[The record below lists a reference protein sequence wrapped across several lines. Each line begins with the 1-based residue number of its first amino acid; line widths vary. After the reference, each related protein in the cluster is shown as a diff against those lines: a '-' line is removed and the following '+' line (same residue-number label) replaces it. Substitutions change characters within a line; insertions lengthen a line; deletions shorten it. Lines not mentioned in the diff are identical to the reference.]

1 MNTRAVVG
9 FALIA
14 VSGGQTVQSTT
25 EAYDTRACQPGM
37 DHFKFCDTSL
47 PREQRLDDLLS
58 QITPDEMIPFLTARI
73 GQDSMR
79 YNNITRLG
87 VPHYDWGLNC
97 IHGVQSSCV
106 NDSTTGKTYCPT
118 YFPDPVN
125 LGASF
130 NRSMWRAMGEMIGV
144 ETRAFWLGGAVEPS
158 VRTGRP
164 HIGLDC
170 WSPNIN
176 INHDPRWGRNQEV
189 ASEDPYVNGVFG
201 TMYTVGQQESRHEPR
216 FLQGITTL
224 KHWDAYT
231 LEDSDNFTRHNFNAI
246 LDNSTISDT
255 FFPAWKESIVN
266 GKAMGVMCSYN
277 AINGVPTCASPFL
290 TNALRNVWNFTGYV
304 TSDSGAVKDIKEEH
318 HYVDTEEEAACV
330 AMKDGQ
336 CDIDS
341 GYYYNQS
348 LLAGVAQGHCSMDDV
363 HRGWKHA
370 MGLLFDMGL
379 FDPAEDQ
386 PLWKIPLSAIGSE
399 SSLQAALQSGQ
410 ESMVLL
416 KNDNT
421 LPVQTGKK
429 YALVGPHFQAQ
440 SVNIGSYKGQVCP
453 DDSFDCITT
462 LDAALATV
470 SKGTVVSAEGCNVTS
485 SDTTGFAEA
494 LALVDSSIDTVFLA
508 IGLDDTAS
516 NEGHDRLTGIA
527 LPGAQAEFTK
537 QVLAKAATLSK
548 PVVIIL
554 LNGGMVALGSD
565 VISSAN
571 AILEAFYPGMF
582 GSEAIATTLFGEN
595 PYLGGK
601 MPYTVYPADY
611 VNEITMSEMSMN
623 KKGTP
628 GRSYKYYTGPTEFD
642 FGFGLAYTT
651 FEFHADKPAAAPTC
665 EDHNRGD
672 GVSVTVKN
680 TGAVTGDNVLFLY
693 VLGGHTG
700 SDGLPLQK
708 KLHNFERVHLAA
720 GEERTVHFELTSDHF
735 LDVEANGDHTCTPG
749 ARTIRISDGVNHQDI
764 DVTVEG
770 TVRTAFTFPDVPPR
784 KRA

>member
-1 MNTRAVVG
+1 MHRTLVGVVSV
-9 FALIA
+9 ALA
-14 VSGGQTVQSTT
+14 ASQTVPVTT
-25 EAYDTRACQPGM
+25 KAYDTRACRPGM
-37 DHFKFCDTSL
+37 DHFKFCDTTLSK
-47 PREQRLDDLLS
+47 EQRLDDLLS
-58 QITPDEMIPFLTARI
+58 QITPDEIIPFLTARI

-106 NDSTTGKTYCPT
+106 NDTKTGKTYCPT

-130 NRSMWRAMGEMIGV
+130 NRSMWRTMGEMIGV
-144 ETRAFWLGGAVEPS
+144 EARAFWLAGAVEPS
-158 VRTGRP
+158 PNTGRP

-189 ASEDPYVNGVFG
+189 ASEDPFVNGLFG
-201 TMYTVGQQESRHEPR
+201 SMYTKGQQESKVESR

-231 LEDSDNFTRHNFNAI
+231 LEDSDGYSRHNFSAV
-246 LDNSTISDT
+246 LDNPTISDT

-277 AINGVPTCASPFL
+277 AINNVPTCASPFL

-304 TSDSGAVKDIKEEH
+304 TSDSGAVRDIYANHK
-318 HYVDTEEEAACV
+318 YVETPEEAAC
-330 AMKDGQ
+330 AAIRDGQ

-341 GYYYNQS
+341 GSVYNAS
-348 LLAGVAQGHCSMDDV
+348 LLDGVKQGHCDMYDV

-379 FDPAEDQ
+379 FDPADDQ
-386 PLWKIPLSAIGSE
+386 PLWKVPLSAIGTE
-399 SSLQAALQSGQ
+399 SSLRAALQSAQ

-416 KNDNT
+416 KNQNG
-421 LPVQTGKK
+421 LPAQTGKK
-429 YALVGPHFQAQ
+429 YALVGPHYQAQ
-440 SVNIGSYKGQVCP
+440 AANIGSYRGQVCP
-453 DDSFDCITT
+453 DNTFDCIET
-462 LDAALATV
+462 LESALSRV
-470 SKGTVVSAEGCNVTS
+470 SKGSLVSAQGCSMNSNDTS
-485 SDTTGFAEA
+485 GFAAA
-494 LALVDSSIDTVFLA
+494 LALVDSSVDTVFLA
-508 IGLDDTAS
+508 IGLDDSVS
-516 NEGHDRLTGIA
+516 NEGHDRLTGIS
-527 LPGAQAEFTK
+527 LPGVQAEFTK
-537 QVLAKAATLSK
+537 QVLAKAASVSK
-548 PVVIIL
+548 PVVIVLI
-554 LNGGMVALGSD
+554 NGGMVSLGNEA
-565 VISSAN
+565 ISSSS
-571 AILEAFYPGMF
+571 AIVEAFYPGMF

-611 VNEITMSEMSMN
+611 VNEIKMSDMSMN

-651 FEFHADKPAAAPTC
+651 FEFQAAKPAAAPTC
-665 EDHNRGD
+665 DDHRSGD
-672 GVSVTVKN
+672 SVSVLVKN
-680 TGAVTGDNVLFLY
+680 TGLVTGDNVLFLY
-693 VLGGHTG
+693 VLGGYTG
-700 SDGLPLQK
+700 SGGLPLQK

-720 GEERTVHFELTSDHF
+720 GEQRTVQFELSSDHF
-735 LDVEANGDHTCTPG
+735 LNIEDNGDHTCTPG
-749 ARTIRISDGVNHQDI
+749 TRTIRISDGVNHQDI
-764 DVTVEG
+764 DIVVGGSKT
-770 TVRTAFTFPDVPPR
+770 TAFTFPDVPPR
-784 KRA
+784 KRE